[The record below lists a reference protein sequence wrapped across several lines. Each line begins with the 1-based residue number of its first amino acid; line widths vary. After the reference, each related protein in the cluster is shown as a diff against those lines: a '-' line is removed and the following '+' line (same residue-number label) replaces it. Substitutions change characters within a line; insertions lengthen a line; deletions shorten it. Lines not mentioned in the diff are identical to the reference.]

1 MFLGMCYNV
10 KDGGMVMYYY
20 KIKDG
25 YVIQY
30 FVSLDLDRLKNL
42 RTDIIE
48 NCSTIKH
55 MHYKT
60 AKRPNQYDAEHIRNY
75 RERFIRVIQYND
87 LCSNDEDEY
96 EVEYDLLVH
105 HEMVS
110 YIDSLIGGNTSFIS
124 KIEDKQDNNDDEE
137 KILWEENKKLIQ
149 NIIHGTQDEIQF
161 NVNLLNQNIEKLSQY
176 SREKELNKY
185 QSPIVI
191 YQKQVLECIH
201 LKEVSK
207 ISLNTVL
214 EIQDFLDQYHECTAE
229 DELNKVLTLEKRKTI

>member
-1 MFLGMCYNV
+1 MM
-10 KDGGMVMYYY
+10 K
-20 KIKDG
+20 K
-25 YVIQY
+25 
-30 FVSLDLDRLKNL
+30 
-42 RTDIIE
+42 
-48 NCSTIKH
+48 
-55 MHYKT
+55 
-60 AKRPNQYDAEHIRNY
+60 
-75 RERFIRVIQYND
+75 
-87 LCSNDEDEY
+87 
-96 EVEYDLLVH
+96 
-105 HEMVS
+105 
-110 YIDSLIGGNTSFIS
+110 
-124 KIEDKQDNNDDEE
+124 
-137 KILWEENKKLIQ
+137 KILWEEHKKLIQ